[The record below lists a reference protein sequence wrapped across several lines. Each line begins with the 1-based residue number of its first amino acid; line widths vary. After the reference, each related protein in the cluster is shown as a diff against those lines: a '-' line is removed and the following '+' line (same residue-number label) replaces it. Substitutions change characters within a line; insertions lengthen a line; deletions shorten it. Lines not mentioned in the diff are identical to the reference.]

1 MVFRQCCSKYSFPN
15 FAKVKSCGEEDSNMI
30 VSGKRRNDFYRVSAK
45 VVNKQ
50 SLSDK
55 NLAHTKMEL
64 LLLKFL
70 QVRCH
75 PNIVRLLD
83 EYEDRHYVILV
94 FPTYEYDLL
103 DFLEHHIVS
112 EKCGAFIIKQLV
124 AAVKHLHSYNILHRD
139 IKLEN
144 ILINPKGPKV
154 VLTDFGLAEFCYN
167 ESLKESCGS
176 LGKPLV
182 GLQVLSKLQVMQ
194 LPKF

>member
-15 FAKVKSCGEEDSNMI
+15 FAKVKSCCGEEDSNMI
-30 VSGKRRNDFYRVSAK
+30 VSGKRKNDFYRVSAK

-144 ILINPKGPKV
+144 ILIN
-154 VLTDFGLAEFCYN
+154 
-167 ESLKESCGS
+167 
-176 LGKPLV
+176 
-182 GLQVLSKLQVMQ
+182 
-194 LPKF
+194 